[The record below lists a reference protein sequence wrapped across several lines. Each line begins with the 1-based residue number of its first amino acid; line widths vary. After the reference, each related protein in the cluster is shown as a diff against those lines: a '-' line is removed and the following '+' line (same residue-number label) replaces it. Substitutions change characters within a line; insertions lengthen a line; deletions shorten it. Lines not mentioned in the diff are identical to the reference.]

1 MKQKR
6 LHIII
11 YLLFLVGF
19 FNDITPIIGIIL
31 AYYLGKDANK
41 QDASHFTYQKRT
53 FWLGLL
59 YGIIAI
65 AIAGIIVLLIA
76 LGAGNNPAS
85 SFQDLRGHHWE
96 GGMRWGRE
104 WHHGWSYMMRVT
116 PVWWNWRYLYAA
128 IPIAALI
135 AWWITRCIR
144 GLVLV
149 NRSSEVPN
157 PKTWWV

>member
-1 MKQKR
+1 MKQNR

-11 YLLFLVGF
+11 YLLFLAGF

-31 AYYLGKDANK
+31 AYFLSKDANK

-65 AIAGIIVLLIA
+65 VIAGIIVLLIA

-104 WHHGWSYMMRVT
+104 WHYGWSYMMRAT
-116 PVWWNWRYLYAA
+116 PVWWNWQYLYAA
-128 IPIAALI
+128 IHIAALI
-135 AWWITRCIR
+135 VWWVVRCIR

-157 PKTWWV
+157 PKTWWL